1 MRSKDTS
8 PARVPSEVWVV
19 NWRLELERD
28 SNQTEFV
35 SPHVFTTR
43 EEAVEFA
50 KFTLGFVS
58 KKWDAEASATD
69 KAELVET
76 ISKEHR
82 GGVSM
87 PYAYCLTSSDNLVVE
102 LAKCKLNDN
111 KEVRL

>member
-1 MRSKDTS
+1 M
-8 PARVPSEVWVV
+8 WVV
-19 NWRLELERD
+19 NWRLELD
-28 SNQTEFV
+28 GNANQTEFV

-58 KKWDAEASATD
+58 GKWGVEASATD

-76 ISKEHR
+76 LGKENR

-87 PYAYCLTSSDNLVVE
+87 PYSYCLTTSDNLVIE
-102 LAKCKLNDN
+102 LARCGLNDH
-111 KEVRL
+111 KEVKL

>member
-1 MRSKDTS
+1 M
-8 PARVPSEVWVV
+8 WVV
-19 NWRLELERD
+19 NWRLELD
-28 SNQTEFV
+28 GNANQTEFV

-58 KKWDAEASATD
+58 GKWDAEASATD

-76 ISKEHR
+76 LGKENR

-87 PYAYCLTSSDNLVVE
+87 PYSYCLTTSDNLVIE
-102 LAKCKLNDN
+102 LARCGLNDH
-111 KEVRL
+111 KEVKL